1 LDTPHTTRYD
11 TIRYDTI
18 RYDAPSDDILYFHL
32 LFLLQA
38 IACRQ
43 DLEPILESRYPFG
56 ALDGKVTS
64 ARLLMGAKAFEEK
77 ERRSIGTEE
86 YVSASPTV
94 TRSLRAGIE
103 YVQGVF
109 STNSNIN
116 INSNIKANRLLDRS
130 QVGQRKDHTVSQLE
144 LKVETEVEAGLKVEP
159 DQSRQQAR
167 PKRASFR
174 PPHAYARM
182 GPSNSADKMPPF
194 CWKAFSRNRDKRGKV
209 FSHQGQPDC
218 FDFAWTAMPP
228 PLYLSDD

>member
-1 LDTPHTTRYD
+1 
-11 TIRYDTI
+11 
-18 RYDAPSDDILYFHL
+18 
-32 LFLLQA
+32 
-38 IACRQ
+38 
-43 DLEPILESRYPFG
+43 
-56 ALDGKVTS
+56 
-64 ARLLMGAKAFEEK
+64 MGAKAFEEK
-77 ERRSIGTEE
+77 ERRSIGKEE

-94 TRSLRAGIE
+94 TRSLRAGLE
-103 YVQGVF
+103 FVKGVF
-109 STNSNIN
+109 GSNNNRNSNIN
-116 INSNIKANRLLDRS
+116 SNSSTYSSIKARRS
-130 QVGQRKDHTVSQLE
+130 RIGESGEHTVSQLDVE
-144 LKVETEVEAGLKVEP
+144 LEVEAGLKVEP
-159 DQSRQQAR
+159 GQSRQQAR

>member
-1 LDTPHTTRYD
+1 
-11 TIRYDTI
+11 
-18 RYDAPSDDILYFHL
+18 
-32 LFLLQA
+32 
-38 IACRQ
+38 
-43 DLEPILESRYPFG
+43 
-56 ALDGKVTS
+56 
-64 ARLLMGAKAFEEK
+64 MGAKAFEEK
-77 ERRSIGTEE
+77 ERRSIGKEE

-94 TRSLRAGIE
+94 TRSLRAGLE
-103 YVQGVF
+103 FVKGVF
-109 STNSNIN
+109 GSNSNANSNIN
-116 INSNIKANRLLDRS
+116 SDSSIYSNIMVDRS
-130 QVGQRKDHTVSQLE
+130 GVGESRAHTVSQLDVE
-144 LKVETEVEAGLKVEP
+144 LEVEAGLKVEP
-159 DQSRQQAR
+159 GQSRQQAR